1 MLRVT
6 VLFTH
11 ETIEWSCL
19 HNYYFRSTD
28 DKFKVYNPTYA
39 DLVVKSDDINM
50 ENNPAYQCSSKQDD
64 VKDHHYE
71 VINIDDKVIKLVN

>member
-1 MLRVT
+1 MHICSLY
-6 VLFTH
+6 H
-11 ETIEWSCL
+11 C
-19 HNYYFRSTD
+19 YFRSTD
-28 DKFKVYNPTYA
+28 ENFKVPNPIYA

-71 VINIDDKVIKLVN
+71 AINTDDKVIKPVN

>member
-1 MLRVT
+1 MSIVILAT
-6 VLFTH
+6 CPDIMFYA
-11 ETIEWSCL
+11 C
-19 HNYYFRSTD
+19 RSTD
-28 DKFKVYNPTYA
+28 EKFKVPNPTYA

-71 VINIDDKVIKLVN
+71 AVNVDNKLVKPFN

>member
-1 MLRVT
+1 MSNSVY
-6 VLFTH
+6 
-11 ETIEWSCL
+11 
-19 HNYYFRSTD
+19 NYNCHFRSTESD
-28 DKFKVYNPTYA
+28 EKFKVPNPIYA

-71 VINIDDKVIKLVN
+71 AISGDDKMIKCVN